1 MGSWGPGDLRSH
13 EGPKRGS
20 LRILIRGAPI
30 LQKLFDQKV
39 ELMGVVVLGADCKN
53 PFFQKLIQNLANFS
67 NLLIKWKNWM
77 ACSNA
82 SDSDS

>member
-53 PFFQKLIQNLANFS
+53 PIFSKIDPKLRWRHLWQILATY
-67 NLLIKWKNWM
+67 
-77 ACSNA
+77 
-82 SDSDS
+82 